1 MLFGLFFALWRFSQ
15 IFTLIPA
22 VGMLSWFI
30 HLYVEANSL
39 TPDAI
44 LVLFIVVV
52 LAVVWAIGTLFTYH
66 RSKSNARF
74 VAFVDLA
81 FVGAFIGGIYTLRG
95 ISGDNCT
102 GLTSSTSYTASFA
115 LLGNVRLGGYGIAL
129 SKTCAMLKASW
140 ALSIMNCLF
149 FFFTSMLAFMHGGHK
164 EEVVVVKRDSH
175 GSRHG
180 HRSRR
185 GSRGS
190 RGSRR
195 SGEGSRAYV

>member
-1 MLFGLFFALWRFSQ
+1 MLFGLFFAFWRFSQ

-30 HLYVEANSL
+30 HLYVTANAL

-66 RSKSNARF
+66 RSKNNARF
-74 VAFVDLA
+74 VALIDLA

-102 GLTSSTSYTASFA
+102 GLSNPQSYTATFT
-115 LLGNVRLGGYGIAL
+115 LLGSASFGGYGIPL

-164 EEVVVVKRDSH
+164 EEVVVVKRESH
-175 GSRHG
+175 SGRH

-185 GSRGS
+185 GSHGS
-190 RGSRR
+190 GRSRR

>member
-1 MLFGLFFALWRFSQ
+1 
-15 IFTLIPA
+15 
-22 VGMLSWFI
+22 MLSWFI
-30 HLYVEANSL
+30 HLYVTANAL
-39 TPDAI
+39 TPDSI

-66 RSKSNARF
+66 RSKNNARF
-74 VAFVDLA
+74 VALVDLG

-115 LLGNVRLGGYGIAL
+115 LLGSVSFGGYGIAL

-164 EEVVVVKRDSH
+164 EEVIVKRESH
-175 GSRHG
+175 SSRHG